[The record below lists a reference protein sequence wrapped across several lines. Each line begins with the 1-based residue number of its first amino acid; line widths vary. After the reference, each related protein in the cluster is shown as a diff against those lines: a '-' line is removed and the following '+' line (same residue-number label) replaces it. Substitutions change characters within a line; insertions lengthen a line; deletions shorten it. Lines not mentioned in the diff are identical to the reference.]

1 MPFKSIYKKDFYISN
16 NQIFLSDDYKKKNA
30 ARFKKIT
37 GSRFSSILMQNKYS
51 SPFKTWAIMT
61 NIYYEKMDET
71 LSKVGNV
78 IEPKIRDYISKIIDV
93 KFLNY
98 IPEQEKWDVFKK
110 NKIFGGIPD
119 GEPINDNK
127 DFLYDEGYPM
137 LEIKTTSIDA
147 FAYQYDNNVLTL
159 IKDQAGLPK
168 IKTESGKLNSWFAN
182 DTIDIPYDYQLQL
195 GLYLF
200 LRKRNF
206 GLFAIAF
213 LDKKYYL
220 DYSSY
225 NPDTNC
231 VVTSFLYID
240 SDEFKKLIDYSE
252 EWYKKHIDEGI
263 SPIATP
269 EDLMWLKKEL
279 KI

>member
-1 MPFKSIYKKDFYISN
+1 
-16 NQIFLSDDYKKKNA
+16 
-30 ARFKKIT
+30 
-37 GSRFSSILMQNKYS
+37 
-51 SPFKTWAIMT
+51 
-61 NIYYEKMDET
+61 
-71 LSKVGNV
+71 
-78 IEPKIRDYISKIIDV
+78 
-93 KFLNY
+93 
-98 IPEQEKWDVFKK
+98 
-110 NKIFGGIPD
+110 
-119 GEPINDNK
+119 
-127 DFLYDEGYPM
+127 M